1 MSEKEKSVFETLND
15 INVND
20 HIEKKGNLSYLSWVW
35 AWGTLKKLYPDATY
49 TVYEDEKGIPYF
61 TDGRTA
67 WVKTGVTVNGQEYIE
82 RLPIMDYK
90 NRSVTLDKVTS
101 MDMNTAIQR
110 SITKAIARHGLGLYI
125 YAGEDLPEDDPDGG
139 VKPKPKKGGPTEA
152 GLGEEFGMEIA
163 ATFIENGIDPK
174 FVCQLYGIKTIAE
187 MTEKQMDNAMKNL
200 DKIKAKQ
207 GEQHE

>member
-15 INVND
+15 INVNG

-101 MDMNTAIQR
+101 MEMNTAIQR

-125 YAGEDLPEDDPDGG
+125 YAGEDLPDIE
-139 VKPKPKKGGPTEA
+139 KAKTEA
-152 GLGEEFGMEIA
+152 EKAAEAYPDRDTMIA
-163 ATFIENGIDPK
+163 FIKENASPALK
-174 FVCQLYGIKTIAE
+174 ARMAE
-187 MTEKQMDNAMKNL
+187 AMKLTRFEDMTDVQIMTFYN
-200 DKIKAKQ
+200 KVVEEVE
-207 GEQHE
+207 G

>member
-125 YAGEDLPEDDPDGG
+125 YAGEDLPDIE
-139 VKPKPKKGGPTEA
+139 KANTEA
-152 GLGEEFGMEIA
+152 EKAAEAYPDRDTMIA
-163 ATFIENGIDPK
+163 FIKANASPALK
-174 FVCQLYGIKTIAE
+174 ARMAE
-187 MTEKQMDNAMKNL
+187 AMKLTRFEDMTDVQIMMFYN
-200 DKIKAKQ
+200 KVVAEVE
-207 GEQHE
+207 G

>member
-1 MSEKEKSVFETLND
+1 MSDKSVFETLND

-61 TDGRTA
+61 TDGRTS

-101 MDMNTAIQR
+101 MEMNTAIQR

-125 YAGEDLPEDDPDGG
+125 YAGEDLPDIE
-139 VKPKPKKGGPTEA
+139 KTKTEA
-152 GLGEEFGMEIA
+152 EKAAEAYPDRDSMIA
-163 ATFIENGIDPK
+163 FIKANASPALK
-174 FVCQLYGIKTIAE
+174 ARMAE
-187 MTEKQMDNAMKNL
+187 AMKVSRFEDMTDVQIMMFYN
-200 DKIKAKQ
+200 KVVAEVE
-207 GEQHE
+207 G

>member
-15 INVND
+15 INVNG

-101 MDMNTAIQR
+101 MEMNTAIQR

-125 YAGEDLPEDDPDGG
+125 YAGEDLPDIE
-139 VKPKPKKGGPTEA
+139 KAKTEA
-152 GLGEEFGMEIA
+152 EKAAEAYPDRDTMIA
-163 ATFIENGIDPK
+163 FIKANASPALK
-174 FVCQLYGIKTIAE
+174 ARMAE
-187 MTEKQMDNAMKNL
+187 AMKVSRFEDMTDVQIMMFYN
-200 DKIKAKQ
+200 KVVAEVE
-207 GEQHE
+207 G